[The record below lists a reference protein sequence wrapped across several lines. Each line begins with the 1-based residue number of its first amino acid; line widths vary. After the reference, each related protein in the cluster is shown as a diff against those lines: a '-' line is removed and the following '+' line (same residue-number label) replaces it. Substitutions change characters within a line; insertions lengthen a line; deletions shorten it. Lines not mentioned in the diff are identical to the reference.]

1 MTGNKSYLFLVL
13 IVIISTGNCKHLN
26 LAYDSSTKSFTYSA
40 TNTSKPIL
48 SGSLGN
54 TLTSDQ
60 SSIITETLEAD
71 LFQLSFKTDF
81 QATKLTVRRSL
92 ANNNVKCNNFEW
104 SSSSLSSAQGL
115 VDCFDIQKGSF
126 WYGGAEMSSQQ
137 FWPINDQVIDSF
149 QPYVTGVYSSASSVL
164 ERYWL
169 SSAGV
174 AIVVDPKT
182 PLFVS
187 KNLTHL
193 CFKSNSTEWPYSE
206 HFPSSFKYSVCDIEK
221 DSSPSDYLNQLHLF
235 VINNF
240 FAKPRGK

>member
-1 MTGNKSYLFLVL
+1 MTGNKIYLFLVL
-13 IVIISTGNCKHLN
+13 IDFISTGHCKHLN
-26 LAYDSSTKSFTYSA
+26 FAYDSNTKSFTYSV
-40 TNTSKPIL
+40 TRKPIL
-48 SGSLGN
+48 SGSVGN

-71 LFQLSFKTDF
+71 LFQLSFKTDL
-81 QATKLTVRRSL
+81 QTTKLTIRPSQ
-92 ANNNVKCNNFEW
+92 ANKNVKCNSFEW
-104 SSSSLSSAQGL
+104 SSSSAQAL

-149 QPYVTGVYSSASSVL
+149 QPYVTGIYSSASSVL

-174 AIVVDPKT
+174 AIVVDPET

-187 KNLTHL
+187 KNLTQL

-206 HFPSSFKYSVCDIEK
+206 QFPSAFKYSVCHIER

-240 FAKPRGK
+240 FAKPTGK